1 MLEKGS
7 MWRRWDL
14 HVHTPGTA
22 LNDQFTGPDFDSQ
35 QGGWEEHLDA
45 VWEKYLRAIESQ
57 KEVKVLGVTDYLTIT
72 NYSKMKKYKESGRL
86 SNIDLLIPNIEFR
99 LTPPT
104 EKGTAIN
111 IHLLVSP
118 DDPGHEEKIRNA
130 LKQLM
135 WEYGER
141 KYSCIP
147 EQLIE
152 LGRAFR
158 ESQGDPIP
166 DNEDHVALTAGVEQY
181 RVGFNSLREWYK
193 GQSWLSKNS
202 IVVVDAGKDGL
213 SGFRNNGA
221 WAGHRQEITRFS
233 QALFSGR
240 PGEREFWLGMKN
252 QEDAPILRNLG
263 GLKPCIHGSDAHS
276 FERLLKPKEDRFC
289 WIKADTTF
297 EGLKQILYEPASRI
311 YIGPTAPTMHNQ
323 ANVIDAVEFEASNH
337 WFDNFSLPL
346 NSDLVSIVGR
356 KGSGKSALAELIA
369 YAAGSWTSGQSEG
382 FMTNAREHLEG
393 MIIRLRWAD
402 KTTTETKIDINFP
415 DGDKVCYLSQ
425 RFVEYLCADDRQGA
439 ELIKKIEEVVFSYI
453 DHTDKLGA
461 SSFSELRA
469 LHTQSIQDER
479 DRLGGEIAK
488 LIKEGNLL
496 YEKERALESKQNK
509 IRELKVEQKKLQEQ
523 LSPLLLSEKHQIH
536 DKLEKFRTDL
546 AKAQRRVAVSKQ
558 KLQKIKDIQRLVDDF
573 KGQME
578 KFYGGLQPALEEVS
592 IPDSERSLFRPNFS
606 GDPDMAIATR
616 REALQDEVKKYY
628 GVEESMKH
636 GTVLWLRAE
645 IERLS
650 KLASKDQVRQQQ
662 IKGTQDKIFKINAQ
676 IDSLKSEVEEIRGPA
691 NRRRLVIRE
700 EKAKTYR
707 ALFENMEREEKVLE
721 QLYIPAVSKVSDG
734 HLHET
739 DHSFAFT
746 VEREVDTGNWLER
759 GAELFDQRQR
769 RTIPFGG
776 MKEFE
781 QKVRE
786 TLVPAWKTGSSGKIA
801 EVMDQFIDEGFRKLS
816 FPLQKCLRA
825 SVTVQDVHQWLYEI
839 DHIHLKYGLKYDN
852 VDLKRLSP
860 GEKGMVLLLLYLSV
874 DTTDTRPL
882 IVDQPDDN
890 LDNESVYKFL
900 AEYFKKAKS
909 RRQIILITHNPNLVI
924 NADSEQIVVAHCEM
938 QANGLPHISYSS
950 GALENST
957 SEVTGIK
964 QQVCRILE
972 GGLEAFQKRQRR
984 YISPTK

>member
-1 MLEKGS
+1 MLEQGS
-7 MWRRWDL
+7 IWRRWDL
-14 HVHTPGTA
+14 HIHTPGTA
-22 LNDQFTGPDFDSQ
+22 LNDQFSGTAFNNKHGE
-35 QGGWEEHLDA
+35 WEEHLEA
-45 VWEKYLRAIESQ
+45 VWEEYLKAIENQ

-104 EKGTAIN
+104 EKATAIN

-118 DDPGHEEKIRNA
+118 DDSGHEEEIRNA
-130 LKQLM
+130 LEQLR
-135 WEYGER
+135 WEYGKR
-141 KYSCIP
+141 NYSCIP
-147 EQLIE
+147 EQLIK

-158 ESQGDPIP
+158 ESQGDSIP
-166 DNEDHVALTAGVEQY
+166 ANEDHVALTVGVEQY
-181 RVGFNSLREWYK
+181 RVDFNTLREWYK
-193 GQSWLSKNS
+193 GQSWLSENS

-221 WAGHRQEITRFS
+221 WAGYRQEITRFS
-233 QALFSGR
+233 QALFAGR
-240 PGEREFWLGMKN
+240 PGEREFWLGMRN
-252 QEDAPILRNLG
+252 QEDASTIRNLG

-276 FERLLKPKEDRFC
+276 FEQLFKPKEDRFC

-297 EGLKQILYEPASRI
+297 EGLKQILYEPGSRI

-323 ANVIDAVEFEASNH
+323 TNVIDAVEFEASNH

-369 YAAGSWTSGQSEG
+369 YAAGSWTQGQSEG
-382 FMTNAREHLEG
+382 FMTNASEHLKG
-393 MIIRLRWAD
+393 MLIRLRWAD
-402 KTTTETKIDINFP
+402 KTTTEAKIDTNSP
-415 DGDKVCYLSQ
+415 SGDKVCYLSQ
-425 RFVEYLCADDRQGA
+425 KFVERLCADDRQGA
-439 ELIKKIEEVVFSYI
+439 ELIKKIEEVIFSYI

-469 LHTQSIQDER
+469 LSTRSIQDER
-479 DRLGGEIAK
+479 DRLGGELAR

-496 YEKERALESKQNK
+496 YEKERTLESKQNQ
-509 IRELKVEQKKLQEQ
+509 IQELKIAQEKLQKQ

-536 DKLEKFRTDL
+536 DKLERLRADL
-546 AKAQRRVAVSKQ
+546 AKAQQKAAVAKQ
-558 KLQKIKDIQRLVDDF
+558 KLQKIKDIQRFVDDF

-578 KFYGGLQPALEEVS
+578 KFYDRIQPVLDEVS
-592 IPDSERSLFRPNFS
+592 IPHSERLLFRPNFPK
-606 GDPDMAIATR
+606 DPDMAINDR
-616 REALQDEVKKYY
+616 QKILQDEVKESY
-628 GVEESMKH
+628 GAEESMEH

-650 KLASKDQVRQQQ
+650 QLASKDQVRQQQ
-662 IKGTQDKIFKINAQ
+662 IKSIQDKIFKINTQ
-676 IDSLKSEVEEIRGPA
+676 IDSLKAEVQEIQGPA
-691 NRRRLVIRE
+691 SRRRLVIRE
-700 EKAKTYR
+700 EKTKTYH

-721 QLYIPAVSKVSDG
+721 QLYRPAVSKVSDG

-746 VEREVDTGNWLER
+746 VEREVDIDNWLER

-769 RTIPFGG
+769 RAIPFGG
-776 MKEFE
+776 VKEFE
-781 QKVRE
+781 QKVRN
-786 TLVPAWKTGSSGKIA
+786 TLVPAWKDGNAGRIA
-801 EVMDQFIDEGFRKLS
+801 EAMDKFIDEGFRKLS
-816 FPLQKCLRA
+816 SPLQKCLRA
-825 SVTVQDVHQWLYEI
+825 SVTVQDVHQWLYEV

-852 VDLKRLSP
+852 VDLKCLSP

-890 LDNESVYKFL
+890 LDNESIYKFL
-900 AEYFKKAKS
+900 AEYFKEAKS

-938 QANGLPHISYSS
+938 RTNGLPRISYRS
-950 GALENST
+950 GALENNT
-957 SEVTGIK
+957 SEANGIK

-984 YISPTK
+984 YISPA